1 MTLRKCRLFADMCEK
16 FAGAETVSSR
26 TKSLM
31 DCAIDVLSDAQ
42 MKPILGELKLAFER
56 ETWTKLSNDLAKK
69 ARAEA
74 RMASSIEERVASR
87 SINASIMNADNI
99 DHQNKDQA
107 MRAIDWVKRREHP
120 FAGERFVGSDDA
132 VLKMTTNE
140 ENLLL
145 FRNHL
150 RWLMIAMAQTA
161 VAAMVKVNSSGE
173 LDVRTVIR
181 LVYENIDGIYGI
193 LARERSRLARAAG
206 VADDECE

>member
-1 MTLRKCRLFADMCEK
+1 MD
-16 FAGAETVSSR
+16 ETIERSR
-26 TKSLM
+26 
-31 DCAIDVLSDAQ
+31 
-42 MKPILGELKLAFER
+42 
-56 ETWTKLSNDLAKK
+56 KK

-140 ENLLL
+140 ENLLHSQESSKMV
-145 FRNHL
+145 NDSNGK
-150 RWLMIAMAQTA
+150 QVTA

-173 LDVRTVIR
+173 LDVENGKEEDLSTVKH
-181 LVYENIDGIYGI
+181 
-193 LARERSRLARAAG
+193 
-206 VADDECE
+206 